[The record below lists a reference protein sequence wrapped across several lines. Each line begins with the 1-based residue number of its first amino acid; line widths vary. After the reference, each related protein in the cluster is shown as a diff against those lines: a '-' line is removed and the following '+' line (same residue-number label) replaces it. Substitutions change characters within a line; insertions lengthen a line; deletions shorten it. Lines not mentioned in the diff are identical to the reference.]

1 MNDNLN
7 ETSIQ
12 NALTEQVFMEVQ
24 FVEKLFI
31 KTFKNNEIVYIFDF
45 HMQICYLVWT
55 LKHIGLT
62 LSNCVRIRLQ

>member
-24 FVEKLFI
+24 FVAKLFI
-31 KTFKNNEIVYIFDF
+31 KTFKNKEIVYIFDF

-55 LKHIGLT
+55 LKHIDLA
-62 LSNCVRIRLQ
+62 LSNCVRIRSQ